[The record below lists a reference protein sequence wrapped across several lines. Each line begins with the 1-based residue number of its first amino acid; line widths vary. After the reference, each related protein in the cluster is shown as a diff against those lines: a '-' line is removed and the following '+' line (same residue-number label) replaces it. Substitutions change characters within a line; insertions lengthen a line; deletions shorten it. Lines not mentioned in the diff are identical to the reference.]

1 MNRQRRCFQSTVAPA
16 MQAFLLHHRA
26 LGKRFDTE
34 EWNLNLFDR
43 YLAERKVPSLTAIT
57 SALVTAFVCSRN
69 RPMAKS
75 YNLLISVLRR
85 WFDWLVAQEWI
96 GESPLQLQPRRLTG
110 ARPPFLFK
118 QAQARRLLALA
129 SQLPDNP
136 SAGQRG
142 IIYSM
147 IFALLYG
154 LGLRVGEVARLR
166 VRDIDWDRSVLA
178 IRETKFLKSR
188 LVPMGPKMA
197 ARLKDYLERRERH
210 TGQLE
215 PSDPLFSFGDDKSR
229 PMQAKAA
236 SRVFTELW
244 PKLGIEVP
252 PGVGRPRLHC
262 LRHSFAV
269 GTLLRWYSEGVNPND
284 RLLWLS
290 TFMGHSRPSSTA
302 VYLTITGELLDAAN
316 ARFRRFASPLTKG
329 ATP

>member
-1 MNRQRRCFQSTVAPA
+1 MKTSSRPLQSCAAPA

-26 LGKRFDTE
+26 LGKRFDSE
-34 EWNLNLFDR
+34 EWTLRLFDR
-43 YLAERKVPSLTAIT
+43 YLVGRKVPSLTAIT
-57 SALVTAFVCSRN
+57 PELVTAFVGSRP
-69 RPMAKS
+69 RPAAKS
-75 YNLLISVLRR
+75 YNLLLSVLRR

-96 GESPLQLQPRRLTG
+96 GESPLNLRPRRPNGT
-110 ARPPFLFK
+110 RPPFVFK
-118 QAQARRLLALA
+118 QAQVRELLALA
-129 SQLPDNP
+129 GQLPDNP
-136 SAGQRG
+136 TASQRAV
-142 IIYSM
+142 IYPM
-147 IFALLYG
+147 IFVLIYG

-166 VRDIDWDRSVLA
+166 VCDIDWDRDVLA

-197 ARLKDYLERRERH
+197 ARLTDYLKRRKRY

-229 PMQAKAA
+229 PMQAKVA

-244 PKLGIEVP
+244 PKLGIAVP

-316 ARFRRFASPLTKG
+316 TRFRRFASPLMKG